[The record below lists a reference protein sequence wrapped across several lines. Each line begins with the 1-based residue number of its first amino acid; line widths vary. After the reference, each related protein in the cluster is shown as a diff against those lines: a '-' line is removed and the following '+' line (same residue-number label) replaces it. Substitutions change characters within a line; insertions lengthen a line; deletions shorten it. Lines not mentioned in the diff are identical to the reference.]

1 MLSAPS
7 DGMRILSVL
16 MLAGLLGSC
25 GQSSVIEGTLL
36 DADDAGA
43 VWVEGE
49 SERATVES
57 LAFRLEGVS
66 GDTIDLLF
74 GDDED
79 SSRRMR
85 LIGLPGGSQLTLHGV
100 WFEDELAFPTSIDL
114 EGGRTLHV
122 NGLRMGGLPAEVDA
136 RGWILAAS
144 RDGENLIVRPDDEGL
159 PDLRVVVGPGTTVR
173 SEDGEPASA
182 ERLSPRD
189 SVAVRGSTDSGYLL
203 ATELQVPR
211 SVAAGAERSGS
222 SLQEEPRGGDR
233 SESEVRES
241 DDDNDDDRDRD
252 REEARG
258 RGQGQVRDG
267 WPGRGRG
274 RGRQ

>member
-1 MLSAPS
+1 MLSAPAE
-7 DGMRILSVL
+7 DMRTIS
-16 MLAGLLGSC
+16 LLITAAFLGAC
-25 GQSSVIEGTLL
+25 GRSSVIEGTLL

-43 VWVEGE
+43 VWVEGV
-49 SERATVES
+49 SERVVVES
-57 LAFRLEGVS
+57 LAFRLEGVA

-74 GDDED
+74 GDDEE

-85 LIGLPGGSQLTLHGV
+85 LIGLPGGTQLTLHGV
-100 WFEDELAFPTSIDL
+100 WFEDELAFPTSIDMD
-114 EGGRTLHV
+114 GGRTLSV

-136 RGWILAAS
+136 RGSVLAAS
-144 RDGENLIVRPDDEGL
+144 RNGENLIVRSEDEGL
-159 PDLRVVVGPGTTVR
+159 PDLRVVVGPGTAVR

-182 ERLSPRD
+182 ERLSAGD
-189 SVAVRGSTDSGYLL
+189 SVIVRGSTDSGYVL

-211 SVAAGAERSGS
+211 SVAAGAERAESRR
-222 SLQEEPRGGDR
+222 EEEARSEAR
-233 SESEVRES
+233 SESQARGDDKDE
-241 DDDNDDDRDRD
+241 DDDSDKD
-252 REEARG
+252 EARG